1 MTGRSRIVMAV
12 AALLASLLKEWLG
25 VELEPESVEIA
36 VETILTII
44 VAFGLLF
51 KSKKEKEEEKE

>member
-1 MTGRSRIVMAV
+1 MTGKSRIVVAV

-36 VETILTII
+36 IETILTII

-51 KSKKEKEEEKE
+51 KSKKEGNE